1 MAFFDVKKQL
11 SKIVDR
17 VKEQQVVGHNTVNL
31 ASFYK
36 NFVQKHPM
44 FYGHQFFIE
53 FYGAAVRDIY
63 GDEWAFDQSSQLNPK
78 FWIKSSSVPKVNIA
92 PAKVDFL
99 ANGFEIPGVVQY
111 PDTWN
116 VTFIL
121 DQYLSQY
128 RFLELQMKYLSSLQN
143 SGGGSKIIP
152 DLNARVYLLDS
163 TMTRVVHAFV
173 IQGIW
178 LSSLPN
184 IGFKYTQGSST
195 IAEVNASFTMQY
207 FYTIGNDDFNYNGN
221 PLGNQV

>member
-1 MAFFDVKKQL
+1 MAFFNVKDQL
-11 SKIVDR
+11 SKIVAK
-17 VKEQQVVGHNTVNL
+17 VKSQSTVGENTVNL

-53 FYGAAVRDIY
+53 FYGTAISDIY
-63 GDEWAFDQSSQLNPK
+63 SGEWANDTSSQLNPK
-78 FWIKSSSVPKVNIA
+78 FWIKSGSIPKVNIT

-163 TMTRVVHAFV
+163 TMQNVVHAFV

-178 LSSLPN
+178 LQSLPN
-184 IGFKYTQGSST
+184 IDFKYTQGSSEIKQVAAT
-195 IAEVNASFTMQY
+195 FTMQY
-207 FYTIGNDDFNYNGN
+207 FYTIGNDGFDYNGN
-221 PLGNQV
+221 PLGDQK